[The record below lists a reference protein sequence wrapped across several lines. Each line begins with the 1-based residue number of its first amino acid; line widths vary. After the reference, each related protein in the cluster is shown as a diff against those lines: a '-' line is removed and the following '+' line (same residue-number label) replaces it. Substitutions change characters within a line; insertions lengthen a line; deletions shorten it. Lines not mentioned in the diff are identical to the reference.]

1 MLFDLVHKI
10 QGNDH
15 GAFQLQQLGRQVQ
28 IALNIGGV
36 HNIDDGV
43 RVLAHD
49 EVPGHDLLHGI
60 GRQGVDAGQIHHGER
75 LAIYVRPA
83 LLLLHRDAGP
93 VAHILVGA
101 GKGVEQRGLAAVRIA
116 HQSQFHFPGIVTG
129 IIRHAAVL
137 RRLVGVVG
145 AHAAQRLLVRQM
157 LHHTDALP
165 AGIGKGLPFRAGGHQ
180 DLVRVLLAQGEL
192 VAPQIDLDGIPE
204 GRHLAHRDL
213 GAGRQAHI
221 HQPPLDGAPFI
232 SRLEDHAPLPRGH
245 VLQCFSFLLRL
256 CPHIPSTAYLFIA
269 YVRKNCIS

>member
-1 MLFDLVHKI
+1 M
-10 QGNDH
+10 
-15 GAFQLQQLGRQVQ
+15 
-28 IALNIGGV
+28 
-36 HNIDDGV
+36 
-43 RVLAHD
+43 
-49 EVPGHDLLHGI
+49 
-60 GRQGVDAGQIHHGER
+60 
-75 LAIYVRPA
+75 
-83 LLLLHRDAGP
+83 
-93 VAHILVGA
+93 
-101 GKGVEQRGLAAVRIA
+101 
-116 HQSQFHFPGIVTG
+116 TG

-213 GAGRQAHI
+213 SAGRQAHI